1 VVPEKI
7 EQQGSAL
14 IEDRYRDGTGEKS
27 EYNYASHT
35 ALQHFS
41 GCNASHTPLAAP
53 LLRVGPPPRRLAAI
67 CLREQIAAMNGA
79 ESLVHT
85 LLGSG
90 VDVCF
95 TNPGTSEMHFVAALD
110 RIPGMRCILG
120 LQENVVTGAA
130 DGYWRMAE
138 KPAAT
143 LLHCGPGLAN
153 GLAGLHDARR
163 ARSGI
168 VNIVGD
174 QAVYHRPFDAPLT
187 ADTEGWARGVS
198 AFTRT
203 ATRAEDVGAD
213 AAVAVQAARTAPGQ
227 VATLI
232 LPSDSSWN
240 EGGVVG
246 TPLPV
251 PATPRADPHA
261 VQQVARILRERQ
273 GVLLLLGG
281 AALREGAQRQAQ
293 RITAATGCR
302 LLAEGSN
309 ARIQRGQGR
318 LALDRVPYVVDQA
331 TAALQDVQNLVLVN
345 AKEPIGFFG
354 YPGKPSRLQPE
365 GAALHVLSRLEQ
377 DAEAALEALADA
389 LGAPASPI
397 PSFGPR
403 PEAPRGAL
411 SPEGLARTVAAL
423 MPEGSIIVDESV
435 TYGRG
440 FFPETYAAPAHDW
453 LQNCGGAIGYGPP
466 VAVGAAVGAPGR
478 RVIAL
483 QADGSAMYT
492 PQALWTQARE
502 KLPVTTI
509 LLSNRKY
516 QILLGEYRNVGA
528 NPGRTA
534 MDMLDLS
541 NPDIG
546 WVKLANALGV
556 EAAQATTLE
565 ACGDL
570 MAQSFARPGPFLIEL
585 LI

>member
-1 VVPEKI
+1 
-7 EQQGSAL
+7 
-14 IEDRYRDGTGEKS
+14 
-27 EYNYASHT
+27 
-35 ALQHFS
+35 
-41 GCNASHTPLAAP
+41 
-53 LLRVGPPPRRLAAI
+53 
-67 CLREQIAAMNGA
+67 MNGA

-85 LLGSG
+85 LLKGG

-110 RIPGMRCILG
+110 RIPGMRCVLG

-130 DGYWRMAE
+130 DGYFRLAD
-138 KPAAT
+138 KPACT

-187 ADTEGWARGVS
+187 ADTEGWARGAS
-198 AFTRT
+198 AFVRT
-203 ATRAEDVGAD
+203 SSRSEDVGRD
-213 AAVAVQAARTAPGQ
+213 AAVAIQSAKTSPGQ

-240 EGGVVG
+240 EGGAVAEA
-246 TPLPV
+246 LPV
-251 PATPRADPHA
+251 PPTPQADPHA
-261 VQQVARILRERQ
+261 VQQVARTLREKKN
-273 GVLLLLGG
+273 VLILLGG
-281 AALREGAQRQAQ
+281 LGLREGAQREAH
-293 RITAATGCR
+293 RIAAATGAKLMC
-302 LLAEGSN
+302 EGSN
-309 ARIQRGQGR
+309 GRIQRGRGR
-318 LALDRVPYVVDQA
+318 LPLDRVPYVVDQA
-331 TAALQDVQNLVLVN
+331 VEALKWVEHLVLVN
-345 AKEPIGFFG
+345 AKEPLGFFG
-354 YPGKPSRLQPE
+354 YPGKPSLLYPPT
-365 GAALHVLSRLEQ
+365 AAVHVLTRNEQ
-377 DAEAALEALADA
+377 DAEAALRAVAEEI
-389 LGAPASPI
+389 GAPRVEI
-397 PSFGPR
+397 PDPGPR
-403 PEAPRGAL
+403 PGVARGAL
-411 SPEGLARTVAAL
+411 SPEGLASNVAAL
-423 MPEGSIIVDESV
+423 MPEGSVVVDEAV

-440 FFPETYAAPAHDW
+440 FFPYTNAAPAHDW

-466 VAVGAAVGAPGR
+466 VATGAAVGAGGGR

-502 KLPVTTI
+502 RLNVTTV

-516 QILLGEYRNVGA
+516 QILLGEYRNVGVA

-534 MDMLDLS
+534 LDMMDLS

-546 WVKLANALGV
+546 WVQLANGMGV
-556 EAAQATTLE
+556 EGAQADSLE
-565 ACGDL
+565 RCADL

>member
-1 VVPEKI
+1 
-7 EQQGSAL
+7 
-14 IEDRYRDGTGEKS
+14 
-27 EYNYASHT
+27 
-35 ALQHFS
+35 
-41 GCNASHTPLAAP
+41 
-53 LLRVGPPPRRLAAI
+53 
-67 CLREQIAAMNGA
+67 MNGA
-79 ESLVHT
+79 ESLVNT
-85 LLGSG
+85 LLGGG

-95 TNPGTSEMHFVAALD
+95 SNPGTSEMHFVAALD
-110 RIPGMRCILG
+110 RIPGMRCVLG

-130 DGYWRMAE
+130 DGYWRIAE
-138 KPAAT
+138 KPACT

-198 AFTRT
+198 AFVRT
-203 ATRAEDVGAD
+203 STQSADVGAD
-213 AAVAVQAARTAPGQ
+213 AAAAMQAARSSPGR

-240 EGGVVG
+240 EGGVVAA
-246 TPLPV
+246 PLPV
-251 PATPRADPHA
+251 PAVPQADPHA
-261 VQQVARILRERQ
+261 VKQVARILREKR
-273 GVLLLLGG
+273 GVMLLLGG
-281 AALREGAQRQAQ
+281 LALREGAQRQAR
-293 RITAATGCR
+293 RIEAATGCR

-309 ARIQRGQGR
+309 GRISRGQGR
-318 LALDRVPYVVDQA
+318 LMLDRVPYVVDQA
-331 TAALQDVQNLVLVN
+331 VAVLAEVQHLVLVN
-345 AKEPIGFFG
+345 SRDPIGFFG
-354 YPGKPSRLQPE
+354 YPGKPSRLYPP
-365 GAALHVLSRLEQ
+365 AAEIHVLTRLEQ
-377 DAEAALEALADA
+377 DAEAALAALADE
-389 LGAPASPI
+389 LGAPAAAMPD
-397 PSFGPR
+397 PGAR
-403 PEAPRGAL
+403 PATPRGAL
-411 SPEGLARTVAAL
+411 APEGLAQAVAAL

-440 FFPETYAAPAHDW
+440 LFPHTYAAPAHEW
-453 LQNCGGAIGYGPP
+453 LQNCGGAIGYGIP
-466 VAVGAAVGAPGR
+466 VAIGAAVAGAGR
-478 RVIAL
+478 RVIGL

-492 PQALWTQARE
+492 PQGLWTQARE

-534 MDMLDLS
+534 MDMLDLG

-546 WVKLANALGV
+546 WVGMANSMGV
-556 EAAQATTLE
+556 EAAQASTLE
-565 ACGDL
+565 GLSDL
-570 MAQSFARPGPFLIEL
+570 LAQSFARPGPFLIEL

>member
-1 VVPEKI
+1 
-7 EQQGSAL
+7 
-14 IEDRYRDGTGEKS
+14 
-27 EYNYASHT
+27 
-35 ALQHFS
+35 
-41 GCNASHTPLAAP
+41 
-53 LLRVGPPPRRLAAI
+53 
-67 CLREQIAAMNGA
+67 MNGA

-110 RIPGMRCILG
+110 RIPGMKCVLG
-120 LQENVVTGAA
+120 LQENIVTGAA

-138 KPAAT
+138 KPACT

-187 ADTEGWARGVS
+187 ADTEGWARGAS
-198 AFTRT
+198 AFVRT
-203 ATRAEDVGAD
+203 ATRAEDVGSD
-213 AAVAVQAARTAPGQ
+213 AAVAIQAARTSPGQ

-240 EGGVVG
+240 EGGQVG
-246 TPLPV
+246 KALPV
-251 PATPRADPHA
+251 PAVPQADPHA
-261 VQQVARILRERQ
+261 IRNAARVLREKRN
-273 GVLLLLGG
+273 VLLLLGG
-281 AALREGAQRQAQ
+281 PALREGAQRQLQ
-293 RITAATGCR
+293 RIAAATGCR

-309 ARIQRGQGR
+309 ARIQRGRGR
-318 LALDRVPYVVDQA
+318 LPLDRVPYVNELAVQA
-331 TAALQDVQNLVLVN
+331 LESVEHIILVN

-354 YPGKPSRLQPE
+354 YPGRPSRFWPPGCEIHTLTRVEQ
-365 GAALHVLSRLEQ
+365 AADS
-377 DAEAALEALADA
+377 ALTALAEE
-389 LGAPASPI
+389 LGAPASAIADP
-397 PSFGPR
+397 GPR

-411 SPEGLARTVAAL
+411 SPEGLAQAVAAL
-423 MPEGSIIVDESV
+423 MPEQSIIVDESV

-440 FFPETYAAPAHDW
+440 FFPHTFAAPAHDW

-466 VAVGAAVGAPGR
+466 VAVGAAIGAPGR

-502 KLPVTTI
+502 KLPVTTV

-534 MDMLDLS
+534 LDMLDLG

-546 WVKLANALGV
+546 WVQLANSMGV
-556 EAAQATTLE
+556 EAAQASTLE

-570 MAQSFARPGPFLIEL
+570 MAQSFARSGPFLIEL